1 MSVGGPGAGPRPA
14 DDLERPADEAGPAWS
29 SRRLWAGRAIV
40 LTAVVVAIATLLAA
54 GGGMT
59 REYVANSWQILDVDA
74 LADDP
79 LGSLWYLHIQP
90 PGYNALVAV
99 IAWLPVPLIGTLYAV
114 DIAAQAGIGLLLH
127 AILVRWGVG
136 PIAAAVVAAITVLNP
151 SLLSTMAMAS
161 YEVPVGLLI
170 VAALAT
176 AQRYLETRRA
186 AWLLATA
193 GLLTAGA
200 LTRSLLHPL
209 WIAAVLALLVI
220 ARPPDRRVLLASALV
235 PVVFVGGWMLKNQ
248 VVFGT
253 ATTSSWLGFN
263 MQRGVTA
270 PMDADLV
277 RADVADGA
285 VSDLALERPW
295 GPLSAYGEWTAG
307 CTPHGHPVTD
317 EADKEAA
324 GITTANYNHECYL
337 PAYQEAQRNAVALIR
352 RHPGEYAADR
362 MTALVLSFVHSTTLH
377 SGRTTWLDTAYS
389 PLLLSID
396 RDISQEGWNLPL
408 FGEPRP
414 FPVTVSLTFAAL
426 CAFVLGRGAVAV
438 VRLVR
443 AGWEARTAWPVP
455 EILWVLVAGT
465 VAVVVLGGDL
475 VEIGEN
481 TRFRSTVDPL
491 LIAFPLGALVLAVQ
505 RRLGRRGGDRGDRWS
520 PAASFAARSG
530 DGTAAAALS

>member
-40 LTAVVVAIATLLAA
+40 LAAVVIAIATLLAA

-90 PGYNALVAV
+90 PGYNALVAA

-114 DIAAQAGIGLLLH
+114 DVAALAGIGLLLH

-176 AQRYLETRRA
+176 AQRYLETPRA

-362 MTALVLSFVHSTTLH
+362 MTALELSFVHSTTLH

-443 AGWEARTAWPVP
+443 AGWEARAAWPAP

-505 RRLGRRGGDRGDRWS
+505 RRLGRRDGDRGERGS
-520 PAASFAARSG
+520 PAAPSAARSG
-530 DGTAAAALS
+530 DGAAAAALS